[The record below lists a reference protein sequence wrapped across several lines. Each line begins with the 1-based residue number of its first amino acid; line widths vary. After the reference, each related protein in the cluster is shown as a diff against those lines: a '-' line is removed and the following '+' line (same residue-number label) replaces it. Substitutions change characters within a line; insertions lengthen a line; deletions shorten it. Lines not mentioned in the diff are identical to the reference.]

1 MKVFGWYRGCLIGRM
16 MTVFCIALA
25 IVAAGLLTEMFATA
39 TAPFGY
45 QDESGFHF
53 GQPNTAQP
61 ASFDI
66 ENPS

>member
-1 MKVFGWYRGCLIGRM
+1 M

-39 TAPFGY
+39 KAPLGY

-53 GQPNTAQP
+53 GQPSAAHP
-61 ASFDI
+61 ATFDI